1 MHSFKAQENFSWC
14 YDASFVHY
22 SYKVPVTVDTAPTN
36 MYTNDQTA
44 STGASGDRA
53 RYQDLEADGFRLG
66 KEELNLLMAQ
76 LLGSQAQH
84 KQGFGSKEVIRLSL
98 FGAEEEKS

>member
-1 MHSFKAQENFSWC
+1 
-14 YDASFVHY
+14 
-22 SYKVPVTVDTAPTN
+22 VPVPIDTAPTN
-36 MYTNDQTA
+36 AYSNDQTA
-44 STGASGDRA
+44 STGASSDKA
-53 RYQDLEADGFRLG
+53 QYQDLQADGFQLG

-98 FGAEEEKS
+98 FGVEEEKS